1 VGFES
6 DSEALRRNRIS
17 DVVGLRAIA
26 STKNGIILLFSRI
39 MLMEIQELKAIIKES
54 IREVLREERMLLCQ
68 VLIPYVSDEEQ
79 EELDEMLGSPS
90 DYEDEELVDMT
101 EWVKNGHKIS

>member
-1 VGFES
+1 VGYGC
-6 DSEALRRNRIS
+6 DRIS
-17 DVVGLRAIA
+17 GVWFSAIA

-39 MLMEIQELKAIIKES
+39 ILMEIQELKAIIKES

-79 EELDEMLGSPS
+79 EELDEMFGSPS
-90 DYEDEELVDMT
+90 DYQDEELVDMT